1 MNLNENISNLINN
14 SNVDIS
20 VNSKTKND
28 LFTIMIYSYVCWIQL
43 MKRRMRVRVS
53 G

>member
-20 VNSKTKND
+20 VNSKTK
-28 LFTIMIYSYVCWIQL
+28 MIYLLS
-43 MKRRMRVRVS
+43 
-53 G
+53 

>member
-20 VNSKTKND
+20 VNSKTK
-28 LFTIMIYSYVCWIQL
+28 MIYLLSWYIV
-43 MKRRMRVRVS
+43 MFVGFS
-53 G
+53 